1 MNILV
6 SCAGGPA
13 AVGAIKSIRD
23 LGQKHVITA
32 IDCDA
37 LSVGFYLADRSYR
50 VPFSVEDKF
59 WPEVLKIIRKEK
71 IDLSAFIGIF
81 QTYSIQ
87 IVIFIRRGKSYN

>member
-59 WPEVLKIIRKEK
+59 WPEVLKIIRK
-71 IDLSAFIGIF
+71 IGEPCLLIL
-81 QTYSIQ
+81 
-87 IVIFIRRGKSYN
+87 KKNHLD